1 MHCRVVAGRREACFF
16 AQRRVRLERLT
27 FVPSTAL
34 QLERK
39 VRHNWR
45 GQGWGVPVGR
55 GNPSK
60 SECLGGGPSTIG
72 VVDGPFLAS
81 ATCHKTET
89 GRRTSHSNRRP
100 AFSRGGRRRRPA
112 RAPSLLAGRASRR
125 RTNSAAQR
133 PISRTRPTLRNS
145 EAMLQLPPRG
155 EWISFNRPVIRR
167 AL

>member
-34 QLERK
+34 RLERK

-133 PISRTRPTLRNS
+133 PISRTRPTLP
-145 EAMLQLPPRG
+145 LG
-155 EWISFNRPVIRR
+155 CF
-167 AL
+167 

>member
-16 AQRRVRLERLT
+16 AQRRARLERLT

-34 QLERK
+34 RLERK

-125 RTNSAAQR
+125 RTNSALSGPFR
-133 PISRTRPTLRNS
+133 GLGRRSVK

-155 EWISFNRPVIRR
+155 EWISFNRQVIRR

>member
-16 AQRRVRLERLT
+16 AQRRARLERLT

-34 QLERK
+34 RLERK

-100 AFSRGGRRRRPA
+100 AFSRGGRRRRPVLA
-112 RAPSLLAGRASRR
+112 HLVFWLAGHHGGGRTRRLSGPFRGLSRR
-125 RTNSAAQR
+125 SVIQR
-133 PISRTRPTLRNS
+133 
-145 EAMLQLPPRG
+145 QC
-155 EWISFNRPVIRR
+155 FNCRLAGNGSPSIGR
-167 AL
+167 L